1 MLHKIKELLDE
12 IEKSE
17 QRAAQL
23 IADIDIA
30 YEQLF
35 MNARAST
42 VAGLKKPNFY
52 SFILQLRAQ
61 RDVISKLKF
70 DIDLAIERD
79 ENHGKLGKLEKK
91 GDDNGRI

>member
-1 MLHKIKELLDE
+1 MPHKIKELLDE

-23 IADIDIA
+23 IADVDIA

-35 MNARAST
+35 MNARAYT

-61 RDVISKLKF
+61 RDVIGKLKF
-70 DIDLAIERD
+70 DIELAIER
-79 ENHGKLGKLEKK
+79 NKNYGKLEKK
-91 GDDNGRI
+91 GDNNGRI